1 MRRVNMEKFKQ
12 IMKKI
17 GLILLN
23 IAIKFI
29 VGKDVFVR
37 VQNVVEKVADMDVPG
52 EKKREI
58 VLDELKDIANDGK
71 KYLINLAIETAVA
84 KLKELSK

>member
-1 MRRVNMEKFKQ
+1 MRFKE
-12 IMKKI
+12 ILRKI
-17 GLILLN
+17 GLYLLN
-23 IAIKFI
+23 VLVGFI

-37 VQNVVEKVADMDVPG
+37 VQNVVEKVAEMDASG

-71 KYLINLAIETAVA
+71 KYLINLAIETAVTR
-84 KLKELSK
+84 LKTLTN